1 MSENLSPF
9 LLIKEI
15 LRLGLFLF
23 LLPLGF
29 IFKIFKIKL
38 VYIDESRL
46 GHFFGD
52 SVALLSF
59 FYEENLIFPVKAPC
73 SPFITQS
80 IDKLN
85 NIRLIKSAPIK
96 IITGWLRNYPI
107 FVLNLSNALNPV
119 HDIYNFQK
127 IVYMPRFK
135 FSNLD
140 TKVLINETQLKQ
152 ARISFRKR
160 FGLKPEKIICF
171 NHRSLE
177 HDKDSGLKHS
187 FRNYSN
193 ETACIL
199 LKELEKSSLQV
210 INLSD
215 IISESPNVFNLKQ
228 AIFNVDDIIFATLIC
243 DLYVGDSTGTT
254 VIAQLKK
261 INSFVYNIFP
271 RNFEIT
277 NEHSIAW
284 PVNYA
289 STNNTQE
296 INIAQVNLFQTQ
308 EHFDFANVQV
318 IVPNKNKVLNS
329 FRNWLTKYTNEY
341 YINDSI

>member
-1 MSENLSPF
+1 MSGNLSS
-9 LLIKEI
+9 LILFKEI
-15 LRLGLFLF
+15 LRLGLFFF
-23 LLPLGF
+23 LLPLGL
-29 IFKIFKIKL
+29 IFKIFNLRL
-38 VYIDESRL
+38 VYIDESRI

-80 IDKLN
+80 IDKAN
-85 NIRLIKSAPIK
+85 NVRVIKSAPIK

-107 FVLNLSNALNPV
+107 FVLNLSNAFNPV
-119 HDIYNFQK
+119 HDFYNFKK
-127 IVYMPRFK
+127 IVYKPRFQ

-140 TKVLINETQLKQ
+140 VNVLINETQLKQ
-152 ARISFRKR
+152 VRIRFSKR
-160 FGLKPEKIICF
+160 FGLKPAKIICF
-171 NHRSLE
+171 NQRSLE
-177 HDKDSGLKHS
+177 HDKDSGSKHL
-187 FRNYSN
+187 FRNFSN

-215 IISESPNVFNLKQ
+215 IVSKSPNVFNLKQ
-228 AIFNVDDIIFATLIC
+228 ATCSVDDIIFATLIC
-243 DLYVGDSTGTT
+243 DLYIGDSTGTT

-277 NEHSIAW
+277 NKHSIAW

-289 STNNTQE
+289 SANNSQE

-308 EHFDFANVQV
+308 EHFDFANVRV
-318 IVPNKNKVLNS
+318 IAPNKNKVLGS
-329 FRNWLTKYTNEY
+329 FRNWLIKYS
-341 YINDSI
+341 D